1 MFKKK
6 KTLWIII
13 ILALVLIG
21 GGYGLYV
28 WLNPPETVVAETST
42 LQTAVARL
50 GDLTVFASG
59 TGSVIPASEIGVGFD
74 ESGTL
79 TEILVKVGDTIQ
91 AGQALARMDTG
102 KSEAEIA
109 LSVAQAELNLL
120 NAQQALDDIYASA
133 DKDAA
138 LALQAVEDAQQ
149 ALDDLQNTDLQQA
162 QALQVIAE
170 AEDAVATA
178 QRNYNNVR
186 STASQTTIDAAYS
199 ELVLAESRLKDAK
212 ERYEIYADKPDGN
225 LDKANAQLQLSSV
238 QAAYDSALRNYNY
251 VTSTGSQL
259 DKELTEADL
268 KTAQAQLAE
277 AQKEWERI
285 KDGPTPAEVAL
296 AEAELKVAQSE
307 WEILKDGA
315 NPADVAL
322 AQAQLANALANLD
335 LAREEKAIVELVAP
349 MAGTIMDISANI
361 GEKVGTGS
369 IITLADLSQPLLEV
383 YLDET
388 DLNNVGVNYEVDV
401 TFDALPDDVFVGH
414 VTEIDPSLQNMS
426 GFQAVK
432 ALAKLDPASFAK
444 PQNLP
449 VGLNASVDVIGG
461 RAQGVVLVPV
471 EALRELGPGEYA
483 VFVVENGEPKLRVVT
498 VGLMDYTSAE
508 ITSGLEA
515 GEIVSTG
522 IVQTK

>member
-1 MFKKK
+1 MFKNK

-13 ILALVLIG
+13 LAIVLIG
-21 GGYGLYV
+21 GGYGLYL
-28 WLNPPETVVAETST
+28 WLTPPETVVADTSE

-74 ESGTL
+74 ENGTL
-79 TEILVKVGDTIQ
+79 TEILVKVGDTVQ
-91 AGQALARMDTG
+91 AGQVLARLDTG
-102 KSEAEIA
+102 KSEAEID
-109 LSVAQAELNLL
+109 LSIAQAELNLL
-120 NAQQALDDIYASA
+120 NAQQALDEIYASA

-138 LALQAVEDAQQ
+138 LALQAVEDAQK
-149 ALDDLQNTDLQQA
+149 ALEDLQNSDLRQA
-162 QALQVIAE
+162 QALQAMAE
-170 AEDAVATA
+170 AEDGVATA

-212 ERYEIYADKPDGN
+212 DRYEIYADKPDGN

-251 VTSTGSQL
+251 VTSTGSDL
-259 DKELTEADL
+259 NKELTKADL
-268 KTAQAQLAE
+268 LTAQAQLAE
-277 AQKEWERI
+277 AQKNWERI
-285 KDGPTPAEVAL
+285 KDGPTPGEVAL

-315 NPADVAL
+315 NPTDVAL
-322 AQAQLANALANLD
+322 AEAQLANAKANLD
-335 LAREEKAIVELVAP
+335 LAREEQAVVELVAP
-349 MAGTIMDISANI
+349 TAGTIMDISANI
-361 GEKVGTGS
+361 GEKIGTGS
-369 IITLADLSQPLLEV
+369 IMTLADLSHPVLQV

-388 DLNNVGVNYEVDV
+388 DLNNVGVNYEIEV
-401 TFDALPDDVFVGH
+401 TFDALPDDVYIGH

-432 ALAKLDPASFAK
+432 VLAQLDPSSFAK

-471 EALRELGPGEYA
+471 EALRELGPDEYA

-498 VGLMDYTSAE
+498 VGLMDFTSAE
-508 ITSGLEA
+508 IVSGLEA

-522 IVQTK
+522 LVQTK